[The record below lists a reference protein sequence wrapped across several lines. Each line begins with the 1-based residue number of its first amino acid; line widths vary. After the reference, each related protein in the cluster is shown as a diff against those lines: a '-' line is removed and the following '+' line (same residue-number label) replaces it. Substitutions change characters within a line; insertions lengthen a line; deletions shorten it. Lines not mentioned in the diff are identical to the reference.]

1 MKKGFW
7 RKAAAA
13 GIAAAMMAGLAACG
27 SSSSSAASTA
37 ETVSSETETETAA
50 AGEGSTQVQVFIA
63 ASLNDAMTE
72 IADSYMEAH
81 PDVDIVLNADSSGKL
96 MTQIQEG
103 AAADIFFSAA
113 EKQMDT
119 LEQDGLLVDGTRA
132 DVVSNTLCVITY
144 KDSGTAVT
152 GLENLGDASSL
163 AIADG
168 SVPVGK
174 YTRQALVN
182 IGVLDPIDD
191 VSTYTTQ
198 QLSDALG
205 GVEISEQGNVSK
217 VLTAVEEQSCEVGT
231 VYYSDTYGH
240 DDIEIIQQVDPSVS
254 GDITYPI
261 AQIVNQDADDTE
273 TAAAADFLSYIQ
285 SDEALQVLENYQ
297 FIVK

>member
-1 MKKGFW
+1 M
-7 RKAAAA
+7 
-13 GIAAAMMAGLAACG
+13 AAAMMAGLAACG
-27 SSSSSAASTA
+27 GSSSSSAGTA
-37 ETVSSETETETAA
+37 ESEAAGTETESTAA
-50 AGEGSTQVQVFIA
+50 AEGETTEVQVFIA

-72 IADSYMEAH
+72 IADNYMADH
-81 PDVDIVLNADSSGKL
+81 PDVKITLNADSSGKL

-103 AAADIFFSAA
+103 ASADIFFSAA

-119 LEQDGLLVDGTRA
+119 LEEDGLLVDGTRA

-182 IGVLDPIDD
+182 IGVLEETDD
-191 VSTYTTQ
+191 VSAYTTQ

-217 VLTAVEEQSCEVGT
+217 VLAAVEEHSCEVGT

-240 DDIEIIQQVDPSVS
+240 DDIEIIEQVDPEIS

-261 AQIVNQDADDTE
+261 AQVSNPDADDAE
-273 TAAAADFLSYIQ
+273 TAAAADFLDYIQ
-285 SDEALQVLENYQ
+285 SDDGLSVLENYQ
-297 FIVK
+297 FIVNK